1 MQQLRA
7 TGERNR
13 LRIAEPPQQSRRVF
27 LRLKSPPE
35 GGIWGGVRLVNDT
48 NGGDNTIGSKPT
60 ERKINKLHKRMNNK
74 YSLPKDGGLISES
87 APRDIIHRY
96 EKIHTKVYENEYEGV
111 QYVADNIVKAIRM
124 YNEIHCSNEVYEES
138 QPFVLGLTTGRTPLG
153 LYRELVKRHH
163 EGQIS
168 FRNVAV
174 YSLDEFYPIRSTE
187 QQSRNYRIHEEFL
200 NHIDI
205 LPENVHIPD
214 GTVPEDRVSEYCA
227 SYDHSVRRIDLMII
241 GVGEDGQIG
250 FNEPGSY
257 SRSRTRL
264 VQLTYN
270 TRKIQSGAFFGLENT
285 PKMAVTMGIDTIMRA
300 NRIILMA
307 WGEEKAHIVQRVV
320 EGEITDQVPASYLQ
334 AHQNIEVVIDENAAQ
349 LLTREQTPWM
359 VGPCEWT
366 PKFVRKAVVWL
377 CGVVKKPILKL
388 TYKDYIENSLGELLE
403 QGHAYDQI
411 NIDVFNDLQHTI
423 TGWPGGKPNADDSTR
438 PVPSSPFPKRVIV
451 FSPHPDDDVISMGGT
466 FIRLVQQGHD
476 VHVAYET
483 SGNVA
488 VHDDV
493 VLQNIDTAREL
504 GYGNHYAEVEKVIA
518 GKRKGEPEPRPL
530 LDLKGAIRRAEARA
544 AVLVRTE
551 PRHQRPLPQPAVL
564 RNGRHQEGPAHG
576 EGHRNHRQAA
586 ARDQAPSDLRRR
598 RPCRPPRHAPHLH
611 GGRAR
616 RPRSR
621 EGRRVAEGVPPVAL
635 PRRLDG
641 VGPRHGGHG
650 RAPVAR
656 RADYETPRHLPPP
669 LAEGHHAFPGQ
680 RSPRVLAAGRGAH
693 AEHRKALRP
702 ARHGRIPGYRGV
714 CEDVLAH
721 LHKNF
726 D

>member
-1 MQQLRA
+1 
-7 TGERNR
+7 
-13 LRIAEPPQQSRRVF
+13 
-27 LRLKSPPE
+27 
-35 GGIWGGVRLVNDT
+35 
-48 NGGDNTIGSKPT
+48 
-60 ERKINKLHKRMNNK
+60 MNNK
-74 YSLPKDGGLISES
+74 YSLPKDGGLIAKS

-96 EKIHTKVYENEYEGV
+96 EKIRTNVYENEYRAV

-270 TRKIQSGAFFGLENT
+270 TRKVQSGAFFGLENT
-285 PKMAVTMGIDTIMRA
+285 PKMAITMGIETIMRA
-300 NRIILMA
+300 DRIILMA
-307 WGEEKAHIVQRVV
+307 WGENKTQIVQKVV
-320 EGEITDQVPASYLQ
+320 EGEITGQVPASYLQ
-334 AHQNIEVVIDENAAQ
+334 AHPNIEVVIDENAAQ
-349 LLTREQTPWM
+349 MLTREQTPWL
-359 VGPCEWT
+359 VGPCDWT

-377 CGVVKKPILKL
+377 CGVVHKPILKL

-403 QGHAYDQI
+403 QGRSYDQI

-438 PVPSSPFPKRVIV
+438 PVPSKPFPKKVLI

-466 FIRLVQQGHD
+466 FIRLVDHGHD

-483 SGNVA
+483 SGDFA
-488 VHDDV
+488 VNDDV
-493 VLQNIDTAREL
+493 VLQQLDTVREL
-504 GYGNHYAEVEKVIA
+504 GFADRFDEVKRLIA
-518 GKRKGEPEPRPL
+518 GKVKGQPEPREL
-530 LDLKGAIRRAEARA
+530 LDIKAAIRRAEAKAADRSFGLDPSHVHFLNLPFYETGGLKKA
-544 AVLVRTE
+544 PLSQRDIDIIVKLLREIEPDQIYAAGDLADPHGTHRTCMEAVLGALEVAKDDAWLKNCHLWLYRGAWLE
-551 PRHQRPLPQPAVL
+551 WDLGMVDMAVPLSPDEL
-564 RNGRHQEGPAHG
+564 IKK
-576 EGHRNHRQAA
+576 
-586 ARDQAPSDLRRR
+586 
-598 RPCRPPRHAPHLH
+598 RHAIYRHVSQKDIVPFP
-611 GGRAR
+611 GSD
-616 RPRSR
+616 SR
-621 EGRRVAEGVPPVAL
+621 EFWQRAEERTQNTA
-635 PRRLDG
+635 RLYDKLG
-641 VGPRHGGHG
+641 M
-650 RAPVAR
+650 
-656 RADYETPRHLPPP
+656 
-669 LAEGHHAFPGQ
+669 AEYQAIEVF
-680 RSPRVLAAGRGAH
+680 V
-693 AEHRKALRP
+693 KM
-702 ARHGRIPGYRGV
+702 
-714 CEDVLAH
+714 
-721 LHKNF
+721 F
-726 D
+726 

>member
-1 MQQLRA
+1 MRQLRA

-13 LRIAEPPQQSRRVF
+13 LRIAGPPQQSRRVF

-35 GGIWGGVRLVNDT
+35 GGIWGGVRLVNDA
-48 NGGDNTIGSKPT
+48 NGGDNTIGNKPT

-227 SYDHSVRRIDLMII
+227 SYDHSVR
-241 GVGEDGQIG
+241 QIG

-403 QGHAYDQI
+403 QGRAYDQI

-544 AVLVRTE
+544 AVRSFGLNPDTNAHFLNLPFYETGGIKKGQLTEKDIEIIVKLLREIKPHQIYAAGDLADPHGTHRTCME
-551 PRHQRPLPQPAVL
+551 AVL
-564 RNGRHQEGPAHG
+564 GALEVVKDDEWLKECHLWLYRGAWMEW
-576 EGHRNHRQAA
+576 
-586 ARDQAPSDLRRR
+586 DLGMVDMAV
-598 RPCRPPRHAPHLH
+598 PLSPDELIMKRHAI
-611 GGRAR
+611 
-616 RPRSR
+616 
-621 EGRRVAEGVPPVAL
+621 
-635 PRRLDG
+635 
-641 VGPRHGGHG
+641 
-650 RAPVAR
+650 
-656 RADYETPRHLPPP
+656 YRHLSQKDIMP
-669 LAEGHHAFPGQ
+669 FPGSDPREFWQ
-680 RSPRVLAAGRGAH
+680 R
-693 AEHRKALRP
+693 AEERTQNTAKLYDQLGMAEYQ
-702 ARHGRIPGYRGV
+702 AIEV
-714 CEDVLAH
+714 FV
-721 LHKNF
+721 KMF
-726 D
+726 

>member
-1 MQQLRA
+1 MRQLRA

-35 GGIWGGVRLVNDT
+35 GGIWGGVRLVNDA

-250 FNEPGSY
+250 FNEPGAY

-403 QGHAYDQI
+403 QGRAYDQI

-544 AVLVRTE
+544 AVRSFGLNPDTNAHFLNLPFYETGGIKKGQLTEKDIEIIVKLLREIKPHQIYAAGDLADPHGTHRTCME
-551 PRHQRPLPQPAVL
+551 AVL
-564 RNGRHQEGPAHG
+564 GALEVVKDDEWLKECHLWLYRGAWMEW
-576 EGHRNHRQAA
+576 
-586 ARDQAPSDLRRR
+586 DLG
-598 RPCRPPRHAPHLH
+598 AI
-611 GGRAR
+611 
-616 RPRSR
+616 
-621 EGRRVAEGVPPVAL
+621 
-635 PRRLDG
+635 
-641 VGPRHGGHG
+641 
-650 RAPVAR
+650 
-656 RADYETPRHLPPP
+656 YRHLSQKDIMP
-669 LAEGHHAFPGQ
+669 FPGSDPREFWQ
-680 RSPRVLAAGRGAH
+680 R
-693 AEHRKALRP
+693 AEERTQNTAKLYDQLGMAEYQ
-702 ARHGRIPGYRGV
+702 AIEV
-714 CEDVLAH
+714 FV
-721 LHKNF
+721 KMF
-726 D
+726 